1 MYDTSRSHAEI
12 LAILADGPSQIA
24 GFTDGLSAEQ
34 LITPPDTGAW
44 SLRDILA
51 HLRAC
56 SDMWGQAIQVILDQD
71 RPSFK
76 AVNPGTWIK
85 QTDYLSQE
93 FQPSLAAF
101 TSQRAGLLTVLEPLA
116 PDAWSRSA
124 TVTGFGKARERTV
137 YSYAE
142 WLATHERSHVKHI
155 KRLADTLR

>member
-1 MYDTSRSHAEI
+1 MDEPSRTHEI
-12 LAILADGPSQIA
+12 LTMLASGPSQIA
-24 GFTDGLSAEQ
+24 GLTAGLSAEQ
-34 LITPPDTGAW
+34 LKTSPAAGAW

-56 SDMWGQAIQVILDQD
+56 SDMWGQAIQIILDQD

-85 QTDYLSQE
+85 QTDYLTQE

-101 TSQRAGLLTVLEPLA
+101 TSQRAGLLAVLERLA
-116 PDAWSRSA
+116 PDAWLRSA

-137 YSYAE
+137 YAYAE
-142 WLATHERSHVKHI
+142 WLATHERSHMKPI
-155 KRLADTLR
+155 KRLAAALR